1 MWNELKNREE
11 AGRIKEDAFNN
22 FNPLMKIVS
31 KIHESIYPN
40 GWDVMEFSFG
50 FKEREKEERN
60 EIEHLR
66 SLPFPIAIPV
76 IKSPTRLD
84 EILVTY
90 PR

>member
-1 MWNELKNREE
+1 
-11 AGRIKEDAFNN
+11 
-22 FNPLMKIVS
+22 
-31 KIHESIYPN
+31 
-40 GWDVMEFSFG
+40 MEFSFG

-60 EIEHLR
+60 EIEHFR
-66 SLPFPIAIPV
+66 SLPIAVPV